1 MDDGIEI
8 DDVEDALR
16 RAEELADITGRSK
29 ADVVADLLDDG
40 QLNYSAGQDAEPKK
54 DLLDIAQEKAEK
66 LKKLMTTV
74 VPILLLLGGVGA
86 EGIGILDVTG
96 WGEDSVWSEDGP
108 GPIWGCTDSNADN
121 YDHNANADDGSCHWD
136 DNHGGGGGPPCSSDW
151 RWENVHIRSEDL
163 NGQGYNNDLEIELDF
178 VDGHN
183 CHQSMEGHFEVRMEK
198 NGNTIEEWDM
208 SDHFTNSVGV
218 SATRMDLPAGDYRI
232 AIDYHYDGSFWEGPS
247 ALVTIEDAPQCD
259 SDIVVTQLVL
269 SANGND
275 LNLYAEFTDNNDCGG
290 EIEMKVGLMLND
302 EHQGQFL
309 VANNYNVHENGNTY
323 FNINQDNNGLMGD
336 VEDGDW
342 KIEFVWYPIGEDENC
357 CDYTN
362 TVTVDEIPDVLP
374 CAAVADNFQVNV
386 DENTVELDF
395 YLQVDEDTDCPSHLT
410 VEFILR
416 SDSNTITHESEVDTL
431 DSTHSWD
438 FEEVP
443 NGDWAPEIVVRAGE
457 EELDDDELEPITVDF
472 VEICEINLYWVAI
485 ATNTTHAQ
493 MGYDI
498 DCGNEPNDLDGYNV
512 SVQFLV
518 YEVGSDNATNGS
530 QPQPI
535 LWDTRLH
542 YIQGWV
548 EDNHVITLT
557 NFTGS
562 NNTHYDFYG
571 YFTWI
576 DHEGESQMIEHKWL
590 NRELEP

>member
-16 RAEELADITGRSK
+16 RAEELADLTGRSK

-86 EGIGILDVTG
+86 EGVGILDLTG

-108 GPIWGCTDSNADN
+108 GPVWGCTNSDADN
-121 YDHNANADDGSCHWD
+121 YDPNANADDGSCYWD
-136 DNHGGGGGPPCSSDW
+136 DNNGGGGGPPCNEDW
-151 RWENVHIRSEDL
+151 RWENVNIRDSDM
-163 NGQGYNNDLEIELDF
+163 NGQGFNNDIEVDIDFEDWNDCNRLMNGAFILQLWNNDANSQYDSHEMNPEFRNDFHVRHTYQDLPESDYTFSVTYHFEGSHWDGPSQLITTESEDEEETLDIQNHQLSIVGDNELKAEFNLLVEGNFCCDDIEIIWEVE
-178 VDGHN
+178 VDGYYDDGLKRVTH
-183 CHQSMEGHFEVRMEK
+183 HSYDEEGYISLEQYWNDMPDANYHARMEVRWMNEMWDEETT
-198 NGNTIEEWDM
+198 NG
-208 SDHFTNSVGV
+208 
-218 SATRMDLPAGDYRI
+218 
-232 AIDYHYDGSFWEGPS
+232 
-247 ALVTIEDAPQCD
+247 VTIEAEPEPC
-259 SDIVVTQLVL
+259 
-269 SANGND
+269 SAM
-275 LNLYAEFTDNNDCGG
+275 
-290 EIEMKVGLMLND
+290 I
-302 EHQGQFL
+302 
-309 VANNYNVHENGNTY
+309 
-323 FNINQDNNGLMGD
+323 
-336 VEDGDW
+336 
-342 KIEFVWYPIGEDENC
+342 
-357 CDYTN
+357 
-362 TVTVDEIPDVLP
+362 
-374 CAAVADNFQVNV
+374 DNFQVNV

-395 YLQVDEDTDCPSHLT
+395 YLQVDENTDCPSHLT
-410 VEFILR
+410 VDFILR
-416 SDSNTITHESEVDTL
+416 NASTTITHQSEVDTL

-438 FEEVP
+438 FEDVP
-443 NGDWAPEIVVRAGE
+443 NGDWAPEIVVNAGD
-457 EELDDDELEPITVDF
+457 EELDDDALEEITVDF

-485 ATNTTHAQ
+485 ATNATHAQ

-498 DCGNEPNDLDGYNV
+498 DCGQEPNDLDGYNV